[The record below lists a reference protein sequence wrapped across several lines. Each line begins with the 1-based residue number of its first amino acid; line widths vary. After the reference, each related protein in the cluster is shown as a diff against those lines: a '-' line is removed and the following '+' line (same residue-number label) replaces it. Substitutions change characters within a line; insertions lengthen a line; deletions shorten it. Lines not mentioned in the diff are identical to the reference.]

1 MKYGLPLL
9 LREED
14 RNSMAFSIETR
25 LPFLDYRIV
34 ELMFSMPSH
43 FKVKSGETKYILREA
58 MQGILPEPVR
68 MRRSK
73 FGFST
78 PMDKWF
84 REEKMI
90 KIMRS
95 ILNSKKFRAGG
106 YYHLPELN
114 KFFGKHIE
122 GKVSM
127 GQTLWKLLNLEIWR
141 RIFIEKEEDF
151 ITKICY

>member
-14 RNSMAFSIETR
+14 KNSMAFSIETR

-34 ELMFSMPSH
+34 EFMFSMPSH
-43 FKVKSGETKYILREA
+43 FKVKNGITKYILREA

-78 PMDKWF
+78 PMDEWF
-84 REEKMI
+84 REERMI
-90 KIMRS
+90 KIVRS
-95 ILNSKKFRAGG
+95 ILNSKTFRTRG
-106 YYHLPELN
+106 YYHLTDLN
-114 KFFGKHIE
+114 NFFGKHIE
-122 GKVSM
+122 GKVNI

-141 RIFIEKEEDF
+141 RIYIEKEDDV
-151 ITKICY
+151 IIRICH